1 MNEFTH
7 EELQR
12 VILKYDQAHAS
23 QRQATVA
30 KQEENEQLAQEVED
44 LKAAKHDEA
53 DMDMYKEEIARLKGW
68 CNNLSNE
75 NEELKLAREVRDNLL
90 VEEVSKKATEMDEDK
105 EGSNDGGDQ
114 DNTILLNSHVVQS
127 L

>member
-1 MNEFTH
+1 
-7 EELQR
+7 
-12 VILKYDQAHAS
+12 
-23 QRQATVA
+23 
-30 KQEENEQLAQEVED
+30 
-44 LKAAKHDEA
+44 
-53 DMDMYKEEIARLKGW
+53 MYKEEIARLKGW

-127 L
+127 LQRKLNKEAAEIQKL

>member
-1 MNEFTH
+1 
-7 EELQR
+7 
-12 VILKYDQAHAS
+12 
-23 QRQATVA
+23 
-30 KQEENEQLAQEVED
+30 
-44 LKAAKHDEA
+44 
-53 DMDMYKEEIARLKGW
+53 MDMYKEEIARLKGW

-127 L
+127 LQRKLNKEAAEIQKL